1 METMKSRLLGVLTL
15 AGVVGLSPTV
25 RAAES
30 SATAQ
35 PAQNERRA
43 AIRVRMQAVAKELGL
58 TDEQK
63 QKLKPIIQG
72 QWEKMRALRDD
83 QSLAR
88 PAKFEK
94 FKALREEMAAQMK
107 GVLTPDQ
114 FAQWQN
120 IRQERRGQAT
130 ASASQP

>member
-1 METMKSRLLGVLTL
+1 METMKARLLGVLTL

-43 AIRVRMQAVAKELGL
+43 AIRGRMQAVAKELGL

-114 FAQWQN
+114 LAKWQN